1 VAVRVLITGVTGFA
15 GSHLAEF
22 ITTRHPDVV
31 LYGTYRWRSRLD
43 NLDDLAAAGSL
54 EVIEGQVDA
63 ASVRGSEREGRLA
76 LLECDLTDPFAIAL
90 VVAAVQPD
98 RVFHLAAQSF
108 VPASFAEPGATLAT
122 NVLGELHLLEAL
134 RAHAPRSRV
143 LVAGSS
149 EEYGA
154 VRPEE
159 LPVRETNELRPLSPY
174 AVSKVAQDR
183 LGWQYHRS
191 HGLHVVITRAFNHT
205 GPRRGEVFAE
215 SNFARQ
221 IAEIELE
228 RRPGVIRVG
237 DLSSQRDWHDVRDT
251 ASAYWLALE
260 AGTAGESY
268 NVGSGIRRSVRD
280 VLDSL
285 LALSRGTQATVEQDP
300 ARLRPSDVP
309 ILYADATKFRERTGW
324 APAIPWERTLAD
336 LLNWWRARLRKR

>member
-1 VAVRVLITGVTGFA
+1 MRVLLTGVTGFT

-22 ITTRHPDVV
+22 IVTRHPDVA

-43 NLDDLAAAGSL
+43 NLDDLGAAGSL
-54 EVIEGQVDA
+54 EVVEGA
-63 ASVRGSEREGRLA
+63 PREGSLRDPSRAGRLT
-76 LLECDLTDPFAIAL
+76 LVECDLADPYAIAN
-90 VVAAVQPD
+90 VVRAVEPD

-108 VPASFAEPGATLAT
+108 VPVSFAEPGATLAT
-122 NVLGELHLLEAL
+122 NVIGELHLLEAL
-134 RAHAPRSRV
+134 RAFAPRAR
-143 LVAGSS
+143 LLIAGSS

-191 HGLHVVITRAFNHT
+191 YGMYVVVTRAFNHT

-215 SNFARQ
+215 SSFARQ
-221 IAEIELE
+221 IAEIEGE

-237 DLSSQRDWHDVRDT
+237 DLSSERDWHDVRDT
-251 ASAYWLALE
+251 AKAYWLALE
-260 AGTAGESY
+260 KGEPGEVY
-268 NVGSGIRRSVRD
+268 NVGSGVQRSVRH
-280 VLDSL
+280 VLDAL
-285 LALSRGTQATVEQDP
+285 LALAPGLRVRVEEDP

-309 ILYADATKFRERTGW
+309 ILCADATKLRERTGW
-324 APAIPWERTLAD
+324 TPAIPLERTLAD
-336 LLNWWRARLRKR
+336 LLEWWRARLRKR

>member
-1 VAVRVLITGVTGFA
+1 MRVLLTGATGFA

-22 ITTRHPDVV
+22 IVARQTDVS

-43 NLDDLAAAGSL
+43 NLDDLAAVGAL
-54 EVIEGQVDA
+54 EILDGVPRKDEA
-63 ASVRGSEREGRLA
+63 RAPSGRLT
-76 LLECDLTDPFAIAL
+76 LVECDLTDPYAIAR
-90 VVAAVQPD
+90 VVDAVAPD

-108 VPASFAEPGATLAT
+108 VPVSFAEPGATFAT

-134 RAHAPRSRV
+134 RAHAPHARV
-143 LVAGSS
+143 LIAGSS

-183 LGWQYHRS
+183 LAWQYHRS
-191 HGLHVVITRAFNHT
+191 YGLHVVITRAFNHT

-215 SNFARQ
+215 SSFARQ

-228 RRPGVIRVG
+228 QRPPIIRVG

-251 ASAYWLALE
+251 VRAYWQVLE
-260 AGTAGESY
+260 QGEPGEVY
-268 NVGSGIRRSVRD
+268 NIGSGERRSVRD
-280 VLDSL
+280 VLQLL
-285 LALSRGTQATVEQDP
+285 LAHAAGTSVTVEVDP

-309 ILYADATKFRERTGW
+309 ILCADATRLRERTGW
-324 APAIPWERTLAD
+324 TPAIPLERTLAD
-336 LLNWWRARLRKR
+336 LLGWWRARLRKR